1 MTLNDIY
8 SDERE
13 TIEEIYNSLKQKGG
27 ISVLSLKDTLDVR
40 KMENLLNDYYD
51 LRYFEMT
58 NDDETNIVIRFKED
72 NKKKNV
78 STLINEQKDAYEK
91 EKYKYCINKGLL
103 ILKLAEYPKDDIY
116 ARIGLSYYQVKNLN
130 NAEKYLRVACF
141 KSGVKNYNKLNME
154 EMVEIMRNKINKEK
168 NIKNNDY
175 SFFNNMNKKVIHI
188 DGLEVDNFDKIINY
202 IKENNIDLETAGK
215 ELNLSNEEIDFIKL
229 IYAREFYKQGDIE
242 KGNYYLNSVEKTSG
256 KTSDVVRLCFEAR
269 TNKKFF
275 QYREDNN
282 PKKLTLIKTGNRK

>member
-1 MTLNDIY
+1 MTLFDNYSNERITIENIYNYLEHRGGIRVLSSNDIQNIKKY
-8 SDERE
+8 
-13 TIEEIYNSLKQKGG
+13 EEI
-27 ISVLSLKDTLDVR
+27 
-40 KMENLLNDYYD
+40 LNEYYD
-51 LRYFEMT
+51 LRYFEML
-58 NDDETNIVIRFKED
+58 NGDEQALVIRFKED
-72 NKKKNV
+72 NKKINV
-78 STLINEQKDAYEK
+78 SNLIKEQKDAFEK
-91 EKYKYCINKGLL
+91 GKYKYCIIKGLNV
-103 ILKLAEYPKDDIY
+103 LKLAEYPKEDIY
-116 ARIGLSYYQVKNLN
+116 ARIGLSYYENKNLD
-130 NAEKYLRVACF
+130 NAEIYLRVACF
-141 KSGVKNYNKLNME
+141 IGGLKKYNELNME